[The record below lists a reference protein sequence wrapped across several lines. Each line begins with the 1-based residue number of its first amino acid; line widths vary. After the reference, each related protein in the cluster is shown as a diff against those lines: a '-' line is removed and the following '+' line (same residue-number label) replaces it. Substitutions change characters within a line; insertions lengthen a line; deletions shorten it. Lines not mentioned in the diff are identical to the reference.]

1 MDPEILEI
9 RRKFLKLV
17 WPVLIQDFLLTLMF
31 NIDTMMVG
39 RLNEVALAAM
49 GIIGPVRWAI
59 MAVMLGVSIGTVATV
74 ARSVGEKNPEKAV
87 TFAATAYTVST
98 AMGIVT
104 TIIVCLFAFRIPA
117 LFIKDPE
124 VVRQAG
130 KYMFITFLFFSFN
143 YASMIGASVLRA
155 AGDTRTPMMITVFS
169 NILNILGNY
178 VLIFGKLGFPALGL
192 FGAGISTGVCKMI
205 EGILMTSFLFTKW
218 SIVRLRLSSFK
229 MVTSQS
235 IRYLLKISIPASS
248 EPFFVNSGF
257 LVFTKMVASL
267 GTFAMAANRIALA
280 VESLSF
286 MPGHSFSTTC
296 ATLVGQKLGEG
307 SSKGV
312 EASVKQSMKVSVLTM
327 TSIGL
332 SFLVIPQLLCRIF
345 TDDPKLIALASICLM
360 IGAAEQPF
368 MGIVQILKGAFHGAG
383 ITKTPV
389 ILGAIG
395 VWGPRLF
402 FCYFLAIRCEMGLTG
417 VWIATTIDWITR
429 ASLYIWKYRQ
439 HQRWLHQTLQPV
451 EPAYK

>member
-59 MAVMLGVSIGTVATV
+59 MAIMLGVSIGTVATV
-74 ARSVGEKNPEKAV
+74 ARSVGERNPEKAV
-87 TFAATAYTVST
+87 TFAATAYVVSG
-98 AMGIVT
+98 ALGIVT
-104 TIIVCLFAFRIPA
+104 TTIICLFAYRIPA
-117 LFIKDPE
+117 IFIGDPE
-124 VVRQAG
+124 VVREAG
-130 KYMFITFLFFSFN
+130 KYMFITFLFFIFN

-155 AGDTRTPMMITVFS
+155 AGDTQTPMVITVFS
-169 NILNILGNY
+169 NLLNICGNY
-178 VLIFGKLGFPALGL
+178 LLIFGKMGFPALGL
-192 FGAGISTGVCKMI
+192 YGAGISTAISKAVEGV
-205 EGILMTSFLFTKW
+205 LMTSFLFTRW
-218 SIVRLRLSSFK
+218 SIVRLKPSSFRLVS
-229 MVTSQS
+229 MQS
-235 IRYLLKISIPASS
+235 IRHLLKISIPAST

-296 ATLVGQKLGEG
+296 ATLVGQKIGEG
-307 SSKGV
+307 SPKGV
-312 EASVKQSMKVSVLTM
+312 EASVKQSMKVSVM
-327 TSIGL
+327 VMSSIGL
-332 SFLVIPQLLCRIF
+332 SFLVIPHLLCRIF
-345 TDDPKLIALASICLM
+345 TDDPKLIALATICLM
-360 IGAAEQPF
+360 IGSLEQPF

-383 ITKTPV
+383 NTKTPV

-402 FCYFLAIRCEMGLTG
+402 ICYTLAIRWEMGLAG
-417 VWIATTIDWITR
+417 VWIATTVDWITR
-429 ASLYIWKYRQ
+429 ACLYIWKYRE
-439 HQRWLHQTLQPV
+439 HQRMLHETLKKC
-451 EPAYK
+451 EE